1 MNIGSCSYIELLI
14 NINNQINNQY
24 KMLSFTRMIRKMD
37 IFGQPIN
44 LNLDLRSKYQTFLGG
59 LVSLFIVFLL
69 IGYSVNEIIGYTISR
84 GIQITQEVTKFNYDP
99 DVLVL
104 NNENFIF
111 AIRVEQ
117 ESFYELPQF
126 DIQVKQYQ
134 NNNEVQLELQQCTFK
149 QFSNVLNSI
158 QVESFLEANQVDTWL
173 CPKSEFS
180 IQLQGTQFSPSFSNM
195 VIEISECKEKSSW
208 GRECQSR
215 IQKDSYKLQMITKNT
230 FINPFNNEFV
240 AEDYLDNSMSLYFQ
254 PGDLQR
260 IDYQFHKHV
269 TKDYQGQIKIEGLLD
284 EQQLSIFS
292 TNSFKQ
298 IYEGKNTAIWSR
310 IVFMRSNFSTNYN
323 REYQTVTDL
332 LSKIGG
338 LSQSVISIVGVII
351 TYYNRA
357 QFYLDISNRLY
368 DYDFNVDHE
377 QGTKGSGLV
386 DALHLSIQIHQDSAQ
401 PLKKKRK
408 IQDNPDPIKQP
419 EQDSM
424 EEDPQFK
431 EKVLKVVEEQKQI
444 MDKYQFKSRK
454 HFLLATFQQTIL
466 MKKSIQLNLKY
477 FFYKILCR
485 KSDPKQDPQL
495 FVLQKALTSVRQEL
509 DVFSILNRVHQLEKL
524 KKILLDRDQLILFNY
539 SPKPVI
545 AVNEKDKETEFL
557 HYSKQQSLK
566 QMSLIEVAEDIKKQ
580 LKTTFLT
587 KEHLSIENVFNSYK
601 AIAAKNRK
609 SNRYYYKINRKLKQF
624 LGDQVKAIFKASK
637 LLKFPE
643 DDQIPEMGIIDIMS
657 VGGDTAAQL
666 PLSMRPSVNI
676 NQQYQ

>member
-1 MNIGSCSYIELLI
+1 MLI
-14 NINNQINNQY
+14 
-24 KMLSFTRMIRKMD
+24 RMIRKMD

-59 LVSLFIVFLL
+59 LVSMFIVFLL
-69 IGYSVNEIIGYTISR
+69 IGYSVNEIIGYTIQR
-84 GIQITQEVTKFNYDP
+84 GIQITQETKFNYDP

-104 NNENFIF
+104 NNKNFIF

-117 ESFYELPQF
+117 ENFYQFPQF
-126 DIQVKQYQ
+126 DIQVRQHQ
-134 NNNEVQLELQQCTFK
+134 NNNEVSLELQQCTFQ
-149 QFSNVLNSI
+149 QFINVLNSS
-158 QVESFLEANQVDTWL
+158 QVLDFLEANQVDTWL
-173 CPKSEFS
+173 CPKSEFT
-180 IQLQGTQFSPSFSNM
+180 IELEGTPFSKRIASSFSNL
-195 VIEISECKEKSSW
+195 VIEISECKSKSSW
-208 GRECQSR
+208 GSECQTR
-215 IQKDSYKLQMITKNT
+215 TLKDSYKLQMITKNT

-260 IDYQFHKHV
+260 IDYQFHKHI

-284 EQQLSIFS
+284 EQEWSIFS
-292 TNSFKQ
+292 TNTFKQ
-298 IYEGKNTAIWSR
+298 IYEGKNNAVWSR

-357 QFYLDISNRLY
+357 QCNQQSSILVYLDISNRLY
-368 DYDFNVDHE
+368 DYDFNIEHD

-386 DALHLSIQIHQDSAQ
+386 DPLHFSVQLHQDSSQ

-408 IQDNPDPIKQP
+408 TQDKADTIKQP
-419 EQDSM
+419 DEDSM

-431 EKVLKVVEEQKQI
+431 ERVMKVVEEQKQI
-444 MDKYQFKSRK
+444 MDQYQFKSRK

-466 MKKSIQLNLKY
+466 MKKSIQLSLKY
-477 FFYKILCR
+477 FFQKLFCQ
-485 KSDPKQDPQL
+485 KPDPKEDPHL
-495 FVLQKALTSVRQEL
+495 YVLSKALTSVRQEL
-509 DVFSILNRVHQLEKL
+509 DVFSILNRIHQLEKL

-545 AVNEKDKETEFL
+545 AVNEKDKETDFL

-566 QMSLIEVAEDIKKQ
+566 QMTLIEVAEEIKKQ

-637 LLKFPE
+637 LLRFPE
-643 DDQIPEMGIIDIMS
+643 DEQIPEMGVLEIMS
-657 VGGDTAAQL
+657 VGGETAAQY